1 MLGGSIT
8 EIYEDSDG
16 RYGSPKVHKALRKRG
31 IFVGKKRV
39 ERIMREL
46 GLVARVVK
54 VTRRAPGIK
63 RYHEAGENLRL
74 AMDPPENINEVWVAD
89 ITYIKVKGRW
99 SYLSVIMDLYSRRII
114 GWSLDKTRATD
125 LTVRTL
131 RLALR
136 KRTINEGLVFHTD
149 RGAEY
154 RGSQF
159 QDELNKMEIKHSM
172 NRLGYC
178 TDNGHM
184 ESFFHNL
191 KVELIRGNSYKTMNE
206 LRYEISTYIN
216 KFYNSQR
223 LHSGIGYHTP
233 MEYESIAA

>member
-1 MLGGSIT
+1 MATVSSRGTSESYRFIKEHGKGLRVSVLCQWFGVSKSGYYDWLNRKPSKRKLDDAVLGGSIT

-74 AMDPPENINEVWVAD
+74 AMDPPESINEVWVAD
-89 ITYIKVKGRW
+89 ITYIKVKERW

-136 KRTINEGLVFHTD
+136 KRTINEGL
-149 RGAEY
+149 
-154 RGSQF
+154 
-159 QDELNKMEIKHSM
+159 
-172 NRLGYC
+172 
-178 TDNGHM
+178 
-184 ESFFHNL
+184 
-191 KVELIRGNSYKTMNE
+191 
-206 LRYEISTYIN
+206 
-216 KFYNSQR
+216 
-223 LHSGIGYHTP
+223 
-233 MEYESIAA
+233 